1 MKNVKIKKEADK
13 LRIEID
19 LKKEFGLSR
28 SGKSIIVATT
38 EGNQRIGDF
47 YLGLNC
53 YKFPERNW

>member
-1 MKNVKIKKEADK
+1 MKNVKIKRENDK
-13 LRIEID
+13 IKIEID

-38 EGNQRIGDF
+38 EGNQRVGDV

-53 YKFPERNW
+53 YKFPENW